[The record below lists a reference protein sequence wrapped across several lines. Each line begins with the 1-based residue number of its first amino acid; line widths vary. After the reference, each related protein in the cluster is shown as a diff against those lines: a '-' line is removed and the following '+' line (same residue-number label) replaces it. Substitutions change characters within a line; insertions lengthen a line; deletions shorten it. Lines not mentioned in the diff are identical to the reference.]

1 MAVTTDL
8 PTTFHDEA
16 TLVDANFKFGL
27 QDPNIPGSKIFTEKY
42 VTKKGDFNFLPTG
55 TLSQFHPKAQLY
67 DETNFSDIG
76 GGLMTFERKY
86 AEVPNP
92 TAETKSIGV
101 QIGRISGVQGSA
113 YQSHFLGGQLKK
125 GRNFIGSDGSDTVFV
140 INPKTINVFAT
151 VVTRFIDVDE
161 VDDIS
166 PEIMTVKSDQAVTFT
181 RTYNTIR
188 YRFVSRTGQTLPT
201 TSGNLATYL
210 SKVSYQRAEVV
221 RTTTVTLTSFGAQF
235 DQGTVFRK
243 EYVGR
248 YLGNIMMV
256 KEYAL
261 KNDILLRFGNLVSG
275 DALTEINT
283 QSST

>member
-1 MAVTTDL
+1 M
-8 PTTFHDEA
+8 
-16 TLVDANFKFGL
+16 
-27 QDPNIPGSKIFTEKY
+27 
-42 VTKKGDFNFLPTG
+42 
-55 TLSQFHPKAQLY
+55 
-67 DETNFSDIG
+67 
-76 GGLMTFERKY
+76 
-86 AEVPNP
+86 
-92 TAETKSIGV
+92 
-101 QIGRISGVQGSA
+101 
-113 YQSHFLGGQLKK
+113 
-125 GRNFIGSDGSDTVFV
+125 NFIGSDGSDTVFV
-140 INPKTINVFAT
+140 INPKTINDFAT

-181 RTYNTIR
+181 RTYNTIM